1 MTPLARKTPIP
12 KPTKRMR
19 QVRRVKSWE
28 RGLAVKVL
36 DGGREVCTQS
46 ATGRD
51 EYKYRLQQMAE
62 RQNNRCAI

>member
-1 MTPLARKTPIP
+1 
-12 KPTKRMR
+12 MR